1 MRKQYNAVPGEDVD
15 GVDEDLELGE
25 GIGIERNSV
34 EEGHEEGI
42 IISSPTA
49 GTATAAKTADAT
61 SAVDAQRKIT
71 LEQEVDNWDEHADDD
86 AWDED
91 DVGDIGASTGPR
103 KSRDVEAKRAD

>member
-15 GVDEDLELGE
+15 GVEEDLELGE
-25 GIGIERNSV
+25 GIGIERSSG
-34 EEGHEEGI
+34 EGGHEEGVI
-42 IISSPTA
+42 VSSPTV
-49 GTATAAKTADAT
+49 ATAAKTPDAT
-61 SAVDAQRKIT
+61 GVVDAQRKIT

-91 DVGDIGASTGPR
+91 DGDIGASTGPR